1 MSINPLIFR
10 AYDIRGIAHK
20 PAPSTDY
27 GLQTTVSSPDLTPE
41 TAELIGKG
49 AGTYLRTHHLR
60 APGTGPNIPNIL
72 NIIVGGDN
80 RLSTPELKAAY
91 IQGLLSTGCNVTD
104 IGLASSPLLYYAVCK
119 LKADGGTSITASHN
133 PKQYNGVKLIG
144 PMAHAIC
151 GDQLQ
156 EILHIIE
163 ESAFKTGKGTYEK
176 RDDLFELYVADLQK
190 IISIPSIGPGKR
202 PLKVVVD
209 AGNGITGKF
218 APDLFRAF
226 GCDVTELY
234 CELDGNFPNHE
245 ANPEDEENLK
255 DLIAHMKTGKYD
267 MGIGFDGDG
276 DRIGI
281 IDEKG
286 RHYAADLHLLLL
298 AKDLLT
304 RQPGAKIVFDVKAS
318 QIVPTLIRK
327 HGGEPIMAKT
337 GHSFIEQA
345 MHKHGALLAGEV
357 SGHLFFAENYYGFDD
372 AFFAALKTL
381 SILAHSDKPLSEH
394 FADLPKTHAT
404 PEIKVPC
411 PDDRKFAVVDA
422 LRDHFTEQYDCI
434 TLDGV
439 RIVFDQT
446 TWGIIRCS
454 NTTPNITMRFE
465 ALTPERLT
473 EVMDIVA
480 KAMGEHKDVDMSWW
494 QKLSS

>member
-20 PAPSTDY
+20 PALTDANAAP
-27 GLQTTVSSPDLTPE
+27 VDLTPE
-41 TAELIGKG
+41 TAELIGKA
-49 AGTYLRTHHLR
+49 AGTYLRTHHGR
-60 APGTGPNIPNIL
+60 APETGS

-156 EILHIIE
+156 EVLHIIE
-163 ESAFKTGKGTYEK
+163 EGAFKTGKGTYEK
-176 RDDLFELYVADLQK
+176 RDDLFELYITDMQK
-190 IISIPSIGPGKR
+190 IVSIPR

-218 APDLFRAF
+218 APDLLRAF
-226 GCDVTELY
+226 GCEVTELY

-245 ANPEDEENLK
+245 ANPEDEENLR
-255 DLIAHMKTGKYD
+255 DLIQTMKTGKYD

-298 AKDLLT
+298 SKDLLT

-337 GHSFIEQA
+337 GHSFIEKA
-345 MHKHGALLAGEV
+345 MHENGALLAGEV

-372 AFFAALKTL
+372 AFLAALKTL
-381 SILAHSDKPLSEH
+381 SILAHSNKPLSEH
-394 FADLPKTHAT
+394 FSDLPKTHAT

-411 PDDRKFAVVDA
+411 PDDRKFQIVDA
-422 LRDHFTEQYDCI
+422 LRDYFTEHYDCI
-434 TLDGV
+434 TIDGV
-439 RIVFDQT
+439 RILFDQT

-465 ALTPERLT
+465 ALTPEKLT

-480 KAMGEHKDVDMSWW
+480 RAMQQHKEIDMSWW
-494 QKLSS
+494 TRSESGASTTSGKKIKP